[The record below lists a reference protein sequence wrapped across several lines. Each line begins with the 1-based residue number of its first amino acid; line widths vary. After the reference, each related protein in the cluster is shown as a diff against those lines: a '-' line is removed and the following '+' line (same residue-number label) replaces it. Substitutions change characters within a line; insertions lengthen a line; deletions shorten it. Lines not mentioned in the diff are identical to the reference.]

1 MPPYYFVQRGD
12 TLAAI
17 GERFGVDYRDV
28 IRWNDIEDPA
38 NLEVSQ
44 RLRLVPPRG
53 SDREARDEIR
63 VKGLPKATKVAV
75 HGGEIPMQWLW
86 PVQGPIVREFSTQ
99 GRSRNTG
106 IDIAAPAGTEVLAAA
121 PGRVVYAGDGLRGYG
136 NLVIL
141 RHSSGFLTT
150 YAYNRENLVAE
161 DDWVEAGEP
170 VARIGQTG
178 STEEDALHFEVRRR
192 ADPVDPLTVLP
203 DR

>member
-1 MPPYYFVQRGD
+1 MRRGD
-12 TLAAI
+12 TLATI
-17 GERFGVDYRDV
+17 GARFGVNYQDI
-28 IRWNDIEDPA
+28 IRWNDIEDPDD
-38 NLEVSQ
+38 LEVSQ

-53 SDREARDEIR
+53 SEGEARDPIR
-63 VKGLPKATKVAV
+63 VKGIPKATKVAV
-75 HGGEIPMQWLW
+75 HGEEIPMQWLW
-86 PVQGPIVREFSTQ
+86 PVQGPIVREFSPQ
-99 GRSRNTG
+99 GRTRNTG

-161 DDWVEAGEP
+161 DEWVEAGQA
-170 VARIGQTG
+170 VARIGRTG

-192 ADPVDPLTVLP
+192 ADPVDPLSVLP